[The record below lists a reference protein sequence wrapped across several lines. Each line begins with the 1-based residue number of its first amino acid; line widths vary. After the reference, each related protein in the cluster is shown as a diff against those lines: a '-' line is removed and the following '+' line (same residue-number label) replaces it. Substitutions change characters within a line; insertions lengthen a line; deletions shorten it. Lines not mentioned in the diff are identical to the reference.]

1 MAVML
6 LHLLEFANKILAHL
20 MRILYEM
27 LVLHDVEHG
36 ESSCASQ
43 MVAAERSAEHA
54 IDWFELGRD
63 NHGTHWETIADTL
76 GAGDDVGTNAE
87 PLVGEELATT
97 SVAALYLIADEH
109 RAILLAGCLQ
119 TLGKLL
125 IDHTYAANTL
135 YALDDASGNVA
146 LGKLALPCLKVVE
159 GQIGH
164 VAAIVD
170 GRNNLGIVGHLN
182 RQRRTTVER
191 FLCRQHTCATGMERS
206 ELQSVLVSLSA

>member
-1 MAVML
+1 MRHVKLYAYHHATSAHVDDMAVML

-119 TLGKLL
+119 TLG
-125 IDHTYAANTL
+125 T
-135 YALDDASGNVA
+135 
-146 LGKLALPCLKVVE
+146 
-159 GQIGH
+159 
-164 VAAIVD
+164 
-170 GRNNLGIVGHLN
+170 R
-182 RQRRTTVER
+182 
-191 FLCRQHTCATGMERS
+191 
-206 ELQSVLVSLSA
+206 